1 MTWPRARCDINDQ
14 RDWDDSAE
22 AIDANEPIENSEQAG
37 GAPRPAAQSA
47 GVSFAVSAA
56 PFWR

>member
-22 AIDANEPIENSEQAG
+22 AIDANEPIENSEQTGNA
-37 GAPRPAAQSA
+37 RSDTQSA